1 MLVSVERRVA
11 AGLDL
16 EIPRH
21 EVEWLPTGA
30 LAQER
35 LTGDVPVR
43 HVARLVLAHGDPVP
57 ANRAGLKDLRS
68 IIHGNVVSP
77 PRPTAPPPWRDRA
90 ARTSSPP
97 SGRWCPRRTA
107 RSNAARA
114 PRRSPPPARETRA
127 TPVRA
132 GRAAARWSRRRG
144 P

>member
-1 MLVSVERRVA
+1 MLVSLERRVA

-21 EVEWLPTGA
+21 EVEWLLTGA
-30 LAQER
+30 FAQER

-57 ANRAGLKDLRS
+57 AKRAGLKDLRS

-77 PRPTAPPPWRDRA
+77 PRPTAPPPWRERA
-90 ARTSSPP
+90 ARTSSRR

-107 RSNAARA
+107 RSSAARA
-114 PRRSPPPARETRA
+114 PRRYPRRHGKRGRHRAERPAQPRVDRG
-127 TPVRA
+127 A
-132 GRAAARWSRRRG
+132 G
-144 P
+144 